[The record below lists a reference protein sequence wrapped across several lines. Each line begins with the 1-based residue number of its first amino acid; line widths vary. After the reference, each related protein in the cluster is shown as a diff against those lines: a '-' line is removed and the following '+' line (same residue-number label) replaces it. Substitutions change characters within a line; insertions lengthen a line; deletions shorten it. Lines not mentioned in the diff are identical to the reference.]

1 MKKIIILKLSQSFFK
16 LIEKDI
22 GERELEKT
30 RVVNLHDRASK
41 QVFYD
46 QM

>member
-1 MKKIIILKLSQSFFK
+1 L
-16 LIEKDI
+16 
-22 GERELEKT
+22 ERELEKT